1 MSGMHDTHHLHDTH
15 DTRDMSDVEFVAA
28 FMDGSLPNARFHH
41 RDHLRLVWVLIRR
54 EGVERAMELTTAG
67 IREFAE
73 RHGHAAKYHETM
85 TRFWVRIVGHALAA
99 RPNIVEFSDFL
110 AAFPLLLEKDL
121 PYRHWRRETMGS
133 AEARAGWVEPDV
145 LALPA

>member
-1 MSGMHDTHHLHDTH
+1 MGDAD
-15 DTRDMSDVEFVAA
+15 FVAA

-41 RDHLRLVWVLIRR
+41 RDHLRLVWLLIRR
-54 EGVERAMELTTAG
+54 EGAERAMEMTTAS
-67 IREFAE
+67 IRRFATL
-73 RHGHAAKYHETM
+73 HGQAEKYHETM
-85 TRFWVRIVGHALAA
+85 TRFWVRVVGHMMGA
-99 RPNIVEFSDFL
+99 RSDITEFADFL

>member
-1 MSGMHDTHHLHDTH
+1 MSDTH
-15 DTRDMSDVEFVAA
+15 DTHNVHDTSDMSDADFVTA

-41 RDHLRLVWVLIRR
+41 RDHLRLVWLLIRR
-54 EGVERAMELTTAG
+54 EGAEQAMEATTGG
-67 IREFAE
+67 IRRFAT
-73 RHGHAAKYHETM
+73 RHGQAEKYHETM
-85 TRFWVRIVGHALAA
+85 TRFWVRVVGHMMGA
-99 RPNIVEFSDFL
+99 RPDITEFGAFL
-110 AAFPLLLEKDL
+110 AAFPMLLEKDL